1 MGAQH
6 AGLIAQ
12 LEQVDAFPEK
22 AVADADKSSLGAAAK
37 TRERADTLEQ
47 TPKLAGALDDGKITA
62 GHIDAVTRR
71 STSTPTDATNCS
83 TGPIS
88 WPMLRLRQ
96 LHLGRTT
103 RLANRAQRRALR
115 ALYSSCAIPGCTG
128 AYDRCKLHHVPAA

>member
-1 MGAQH
+1 LGAQH

-62 GHIDAVTRR
+62 GHIDAVTRA
-71 STSTPTDATNCS
+71 SKNLDADRRNE
-83 TGPIS
+83 
-88 WPMLRLRQ
+88 LFDRVDQ
-96 LHLGRTT
+96 L
-103 RLANRAQRRALR
+103 A
-115 ALYSSCAIPGCTG
+115 
-128 AYDRCKLHHVPAA
+128 DVAAAAS